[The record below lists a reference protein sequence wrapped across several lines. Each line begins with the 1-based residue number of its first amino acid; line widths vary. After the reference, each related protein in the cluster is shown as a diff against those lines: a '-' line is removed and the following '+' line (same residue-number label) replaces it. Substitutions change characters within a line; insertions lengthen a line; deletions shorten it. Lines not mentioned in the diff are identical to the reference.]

1 MAVLSLLI
9 LVGQG
14 ETVHMAQPVRSL
26 NIAAAL
32 ATFDEKWSP
41 RILTKVN
48 DYDVRIAKVQ
58 GEYVWHSHDNT
69 DEFFMVVDGQLTI
82 GLRIDGVETAVVLN
96 AGEVYVVP
104 RLTEHRPAS
113 EGGASILLFELT
125 GTLTTGDY
133 AGTIPDHIDSTS
145 GHAL

>member
-1 MAVLSLLI
+1 MS
-9 LVGQG
+9 
-14 ETVHMAQPVRSL
+14 QPVRSL

-48 DYDVRIAKVQ
+48 NYDVRIAKVQ
-58 GEYVWHSHDNT
+58 GDYVWHSHDNT
-69 DEFFMVVDGQLTI
+69 DEFFMAIEGQLTI
-82 GLRIDGVETAVVLN
+82 GLRIDAAETAVVLN
-96 AGEVYVVP
+96 PGEVYVVP

-113 EGGASILLFELT
+113 EEGASILMFELT

-133 AGTIPDHIDSTS
+133 AGVIPDHIDSTS